1 MNLIVRQVT
10 LGDAEGIKTSSIPSL
25 LKVYTLY

>member
-10 LGDAEGIKTSSIPSL
+10 LGDAEGITNVLTPSL